1 MIDRAPLSICLRRPS
16 DGTVP
21 CDSTP
26 APLGPNLLIALPGLP
41 ECCPSARKSCK
52 LAAVRCGRPFLAS
65 MDIPGA
71 FARPGCVARC
81 CRDVLDE
88 LTFCPLFERRDEN
101 LDAIL
106 EPADLAALLLRD
118 EEWGND
124 TPRTER
130 ARVLAK
136 ELPALSE
143 TRVLH
148 ILDRLDLCRE
158 KFTNVRLTPDEEPTD
173 ETIIGVVRTTCIG
186 CGQKLPEHSVTKAT
200 DPHRGDGEE
209 YRSKRVRPDV
219 SIMMKVLSRRGE
231 VCRRARGPSY
241 PV

>member
-1 MIDRAPLSICLRRPS
+1 
-16 DGTVP
+16 
-21 CDSTP
+21 
-26 APLGPNLLIALPGLP
+26 
-41 ECCPSARKSCK
+41 
-52 LAAVRCGRPFLAS
+52 

-88 LTFCPLFERRDEN
+88 LTFDPLFERRDEN

-106 EPADLAALLLRD
+106 APADLAALLLRD

-136 ELPALSE
+136 EVTALSE

-148 ILDRLDLCRE
+148 MLDRLDLCRE

-173 ETIIGVVRTTCIG
+173 ETIIGVARTTCIG
-186 CGQKLPEHSVTKAT
+186 APEAPEHSVTKAT
-200 DPHRGDGEE
+200 TRTAETARSTEANEAVRCFNHE
-209 YRSKRVRPDV
+209 Y
-219 SIMMKVLSRRGE
+219 
-231 VCRRARGPSY
+231 CRDARWPGLLAARGAACALWRPRERREMLPEVELAS
-241 PV
+241 P